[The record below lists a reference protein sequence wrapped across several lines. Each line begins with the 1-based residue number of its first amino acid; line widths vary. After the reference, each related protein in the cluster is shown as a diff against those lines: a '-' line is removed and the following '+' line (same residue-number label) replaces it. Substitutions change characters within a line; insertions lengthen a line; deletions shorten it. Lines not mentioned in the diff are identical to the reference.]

1 MASKVG
7 IVKDISGGAATAV
20 DSSGN
25 KRTLNVGDVVYLGEI
40 IKTDSPSAKV
50 VIALDNGKEVALVGE
65 DTLLLDQSAVI
76 NEGFGGE
83 AVADVS
89 AIQQALLNGMQLQ
102 DLEETAAGGGSV
114 ASSDGVSLSQVSFL
128 QGGHI
133 SNVNAMYG
141 NLDNAVNNINPYQFT
156 SGGGRVANDPYF
168 TIPAAPTVVMTEDIN
183 NDGVLNNAENG
194 VDRTTTTATINVPSN
209 STIGDTLN
217 ITVTNPDGTQRT
229 HSVIITQDIKDRGY
243 IMDNSTADKT
253 IPVQDGRVSE
263 VSATITNQAGNESP
277 RSSDS
282 VRFDTTTPP
291 APTVVMTED
300 GNDDGILNITEN
312 GRDTDTTTAKITVP
326 STATIG
332 DTLNITVTNP
342 NGTQRTHRVTI
353 TQDIKDHGYLMD
365 NSTADKTIPVQ
376 DGKVSKVSATIS
388 NPIGNESPESSDSVK
403 FDTTTT
409 LAPTVTITEDTNNDG
424 ILNKT
429 ENGVDPTTTTAKIE
443 IPANAVVGDTLNVT
457 VTNPDGTQR
466 THRVTITQDIKTN
479 GYIMDN
485 STADKTV
492 PVQDGRVSTVSATI
506 TNQIGNESP
515 RGSDS
520 VKFDTTTPAAPTV
533 VFTEDLDNSGLLSY
547 SENKEDHNKNVTEAK
562 VTVPSDATL
571 GDTLKITVTNPD
583 GTKTTQS
590 VTITQEIIDHGYSL
604 QIQTK
609 NMSNNAPTTV
619 SATITNSIGNESPSS
634 SDTLRLDV
642 NPVVYLP
649 ENYNGDRILTPS
661 ENIRD
666 GDLNF
671 TTVKITIPED
681 ARAGDDM
688 KITMTYTD
696 KNGNETTEERIEVIK
711 PEHINNGRTM
721 VIDGMAKVAPG
732 VKTGVIARVVDHGN
746 GDQKSEDSNN
756 AEVTFY
762 DGNIGVEFNEKPS
775 KVQASGAKILSRADG
790 MTDQNVNETNATIT
804 IPYDVKD
811 GDKLVLKVEEPGQGV
826 VTKTYTIKL
835 NAQGIIESIKD
846 DATGSVLPR
855 KSTKPISDLRTDDE
869 LYKFEYK
876 DLDVRSNQDTKI
888 TATVKYAE
896 PQSDK
901 TADAK
906 ISIEAIKEPGVIFE
920 DAKGGKVTDRTVAE
934 HTNSEYTTTVT
945 IKIPNNAVNG
955 DKLTVTIKEPQA
967 DGSYIDTVKH
977 YTIEKDNNKSNAVT
991 RLKDSDGHLVDMKT
1005 KNSFE
1010 IKNVPMRTDNKT
1022 IVEAEIS
1029 DARGIEKAKTTKDS
1043 VINNLDAME
1052 VKFDKDVNQNLT
1064 LSRAESAEGGNTQIH
1079 KTTASIKL
1087 PYNIVDG
1094 DKLNITVKN
1103 KAETSGE
1110 TSQTKTYTLQS
1121 YQDADGNKRFKGVA
1135 ADGTEVEVKK
1145 DYTVQVGVT
1154 MDEGYKT
1161 VVEADVSDGKGGKAA
1176 AKNNSGITP
1185 LYDDMYV
1192 AFAEDENND
1201 GSISAGENAQNGVTT
1216 ATVKLPSNIVNGDK
1230 LDIDV
1235 KHNGV
1240 VTETRT
1246 YTIKEY
1252 QDPAGN
1258 KKFKVVAADGT
1269 EVEVKQN
1276 NTVEIKNVPISDTAS
1291 TGVDAKVTG
1300 ADGIGKAASAANST
1314 ILGSGAGHRPLY
1326 LGFEEDVNRNGK
1338 LTRTEADLDGN
1349 IHKTNALV
1357 TIPSNAVA
1365 GDKVQVSIKQPKP
1378 DGTTENISKEYSIV
1392 GVNPDGSYKVRG
1404 SDGVEFDT
1412 GKNGIIKVPV
1422 SMIAGKETVVGA
1434 KVVDSA
1440 GAQKEATADKGL
1452 ELTPELTNKNLS
1464 VSFDEDNANR
1474 NGVIDRSEASSDNSV
1489 LTTTVSVTLPNG
1501 VVAGD
1506 KLTVNIN
1513 GADKVYTFEKSNG
1526 KLQAVGTDGS
1536 RLDVEDDTVKIKNV
1550 PMQNNTEIVAKASLS
1565 DEFGIDKTPTAEAKN
1580 KLNSDWNGELSARF
1594 EEDLDDDGKISR
1606 VEDTA
1611 DGASTKTT
1619 IAVGLPSNIIN
1630 GDKLNINIKEG
1641 GVSRINRS
1649 YTIEEYKDANG
1660 VKKFRAVSSDGSET
1674 LEVEGGAVRIRNVG
1688 MRPDD
1693 QTKVSVE
1700 ATLTDAYNHNRVTS
1714 NDEAVLEKMQNIS
1727 TIGYN
1732 EETNYDG
1739 RLTVAENS
1747 RDGDKGSTGISVY
1760 LPDDTVAG
1768 DKVVVSYTDP
1778 HDASKTITKELP
1790 ALTSADI
1797 DRGYVSTDI
1806 LINTEKDNN
1815 KVNITAKTVDQNGN
1829 ESATV
1834 LFPTIN
1840 IEKDTTD
1847 DTITYKASQERMYGG
1862 LGKDTLVFEGSI
1874 DLSQVNNLDHKVE
1887 SFEELQLGA
1896 DGAGGAVELTISAK
1910 DVLDITDNADTI
1922 LKIKGDQHDTVKGQ
1936 GQWKLSDDQSKADAG
1951 YKMYDSVDS
1960 VDGKTVHIQIDEKIH
1975 TDF

>member
-1 MASKVG
+1 M
-7 IVKDISGGAATAV
+7 
-20 DSSGN
+20 
-25 KRTLNVGDVVYLGEI
+25 
-40 IKTDSPSAKV
+40 
-50 VIALDNGKEVALVGE
+50 
-65 DTLLLDQSAVI
+65 
-76 NEGFGGE
+76 
-83 AVADVS
+83 
-89 AIQQALLNGMQLQ
+89 
-102 DLEETAAGGGSV
+102 
-114 ASSDGVSLSQVSFL
+114 
-128 QGGHI
+128 
-133 SNVNAMYG
+133 
-141 NLDNAVNNINPYQFT
+141 
-156 SGGGRVANDPYF
+156 
-168 TIPAAPTVVMTEDIN
+168 
-183 NDGVLNNAENG
+183 
-194 VDRTTTTATINVPSN
+194 
-209 STIGDTLN
+209 
-217 ITVTNPDGTQRT
+217 
-229 HSVIITQDIKDRGY
+229 
-243 IMDNSTADKT
+243 
-253 IPVQDGRVSE
+253 
-263 VSATITNQAGNESP
+263 
-277 RSSDS
+277 
-282 VRFDTTTPP
+282 
-291 APTVVMTED
+291 
-300 GNDDGILNITEN
+300 
-312 GRDTDTTTAKITVP
+312 
-326 STATIG
+326 
-332 DTLNITVTNP
+332 
-342 NGTQRTHRVTI
+342 
-353 TQDIKDHGYLMD
+353 
-365 NSTADKTIPVQ
+365 
-376 DGKVSKVSATIS
+376 
-388 NPIGNESPESSDSVK
+388 
-403 FDTTTT
+403 
-409 LAPTVTITEDTNNDG
+409 
-424 ILNKT
+424 
-429 ENGVDPTTTTAKIE
+429 
-443 IPANAVVGDTLNVT
+443 
-457 VTNPDGTQR
+457 
-466 THRVTITQDIKTN
+466 KTN

-520 VKFDTTTPAAPTV
+520 VRFDTTTTSAPIVTITEDTNNDGILNRNENGIDPNTTTAKIEIPANAVAGDTLNVTVTNPDGTQRTHSVTITQDMKTNGYIMDNSTADKTVPVQDGRVSTVSATITNQIGNESPRGSDSVRFDTTTTSAPIVTITEDTNNDGILNRNENGIDPNTTTAKIEIPANAVAGDTLNVTVTNPDGTQRTHSVTITQDMKTNGYIMDNSTADKTVPVQDGRVSTVSATITNQIGNESPRGSDSVRFDTTTPAAPTV
-533 VFTEDLDNSGLLSY
+533 IFTEDLDNSGLLSY
-547 SENKEDHNKNVTEAK
+547 SENKHDGDKKVTEAK
-562 VTVPSDATL
+562 ITVPSDATL

-590 VTITQEIIDHGYSL
+590 VTITQDIKDHGYSL
-604 QIQTK
+604 QIQTNK
-609 NMSNNAPTTV
+609 MSNSGSTTV

-649 ENYNGDRILTPS
+649 ENYNGDQILTPS

-666 GDLNF
+666 GNLNF

-696 KNGNETTEERIEVIK
+696 KNGNVTTEERIEVIK
-711 PEHINNGRTM
+711 QEHIDNGRAM

-804 IPYDVKD
+804 IPYNVKD
-811 GDKLVLKVEEPGQGV
+811 GDKLVLKVEEPGKGV

-835 NAQGIIESIKD
+835 NAQGVIESIKN
-846 DATGSVLPR
+846 DADSSDILPR
-855 KSTKPISDLRTDDE
+855 KSNKPISDLRTDDE

-888 TATVKYAE
+888 TATVQYSE
-896 PQSDK
+896 PQPDK
-901 TADAK
+901 TAEAK

-920 DAKGGKVTDRTVAE
+920 DAKGGKVTDRTVAG
-934 HTNSEYTTTVT
+934 HTSSEYTTTVT

-955 DKLTVTIKEPQA
+955 DKLTVTIKEPRA

-977 YTIEKDNNKSNAVT
+977 YTIEKNNNKSNAVT
-991 RLKDSDGHLVDMKT
+991 RLKDNDTGSYVDMKT

-1010 IKNVPMRTDNKT
+1010 IKNVRMRTDHKT
-1022 IVEAEIS
+1022 TVEAEIS
-1029 DARGIEKAKTTKDS
+1029 DARGIEKASATKDNI
-1043 VINNLDAME
+1043 INNLDAME

-1064 LSRAESAEGGNTQIH
+1064 ISRAESAEGGNTQIH

-1087 PYNIVDG
+1087 PDNIVDG

-1176 AKNNSGITP
+1176 AKNNSEITP

-1192 AFAEDENND
+1192 AFTEDENND
-1201 GSISAGENAQNGVTT
+1201 GSISAGENAQSGVTT

-1276 NTVEIKNVPISDTAS
+1276 NTVEIKNIRISDTES

-1378 DGTTENISKEYSIV
+1378 DGTTENISKEFSIV

-1404 SDGVEFDT
+1404 NDGVEFDT

-1422 SMIAGKETVVGA
+1422 SMIAGKETLVGA

-1440 GAQKEATADKGL
+1440 GAQKAAVADKDL
-1452 ELTPELTNKNLS
+1452 ELTPELTNKNVS

-1489 LTTTVSVTLPNG
+1489 LTTTISVTLPNG

-1550 PMQNNTEIVAKASLS
+1550 PMQNNTEIVAKATLS

-1580 KLNSDWNGELSARF
+1580 KLNSDWNGELTARF
-1594 EEDLDDDGKISR
+1594 EEDVDDDGKISR
-1606 VEDTA
+1606 IEDTA
-1611 DGASTKTT
+1611 DRGYAQTT

-1641 GVSRINRS
+1641 SVSISNKS
-1649 YTIEEYKDANG
+1649 YTIQEYRDANG

-1674 LEVEGGAVRIRNVG
+1674 LEVEGGAVRIRNVS
-1688 MRPDD
+1688 MKPDD

-1700 ATLTDAYNHNRVTS
+1700 ATLTDAYNNNRVAS

-1727 TIGYN
+1727 TIGYS

-1747 RDGDKGSTGISVY
+1747 QDGDKGSTGISVY

-1790 ALTSADI
+1790 ALTQEDI
-1797 DRGYVSTDI
+1797 DRGHVSTDI

-1840 IEKDTTD
+1840 VEKDTAN
-1847 DTITYKASQERMYGG
+1847 DTVTYKATQERMYGG
-1862 LGKDTLVFEGSI
+1862 LGEDTLVFNDSI

-1887 SFEELQLGA
+1887 SFEAVQLGT
-1896 DGAGGAVELTISAK
+1896 DGAGGAVELTLKAK
-1910 DVLDITDNADTI
+1910 DVLDITDNADTV
-1922 LKIKGDQHDTVKGQ
+1922 LKIKGDEHDKVKGQ
-1936 GQWKLSDDQSKADAG
+1936 GQWRLSDDQSKADVG
-1951 YKMYDSVDS
+1951 YKVYDSVDS
-1960 VDGKTVHIQIDEKIH
+1960 VDGKTVHIQIDEKIQ

>member
-1 MASKVG
+1 
-7 IVKDISGGAATAV
+7 
-20 DSSGN
+20 
-25 KRTLNVGDVVYLGEI
+25 
-40 IKTDSPSAKV
+40 
-50 VIALDNGKEVALVGE
+50 
-65 DTLLLDQSAVI
+65 
-76 NEGFGGE
+76 
-83 AVADVS
+83 
-89 AIQQALLNGMQLQ
+89 
-102 DLEETAAGGGSV
+102 
-114 ASSDGVSLSQVSFL
+114 
-128 QGGHI
+128 
-133 SNVNAMYG
+133 
-141 NLDNAVNNINPYQFT
+141 
-156 SGGGRVANDPYF
+156 
-168 TIPAAPTVVMTEDIN
+168 MTEDI
-183 NDGVLNNAENG
+183 
-194 VDRTTTTATINVPSN
+194 
-209 STIGDTLN
+209 
-217 ITVTNPDGTQRT
+217 
-229 HSVIITQDIKDRGY
+229 
-243 IMDNSTADKT
+243 
-253 IPVQDGRVSE
+253 
-263 VSATITNQAGNESP
+263 
-277 RSSDS
+277 
-282 VRFDTTTPP
+282 
-291 APTVVMTED
+291 
-300 GNDDGILNITEN
+300 
-312 GRDTDTTTAKITVP
+312 
-326 STATIG
+326 
-332 DTLNITVTNP
+332 
-342 NGTQRTHRVTI
+342 
-353 TQDIKDHGYLMD
+353 
-365 NSTADKTIPVQ
+365 
-376 DGKVSKVSATIS
+376 
-388 NPIGNESPESSDSVK
+388 
-403 FDTTTT
+403 
-409 LAPTVTITEDTNNDG
+409 NNDG

-429 ENGVDPTTTTAKIE
+429 ENGVDTDTTTAKITVPSSAA
-443 IPANAVVGDTLNVT
+443 IGDTLNIT
-457 VTNPDGTQR
+457 VTYPDGTEIK
-466 THRVTITQDIKTN
+466 HSVTITQDIKTN

-492 PVQDGRVSTVSATI
+492 PVQDGQVSKVSATITNQAGVEGPEGSDSVKFDTATPAAPTVIITEDINNDGILNKDENGIDPNTTTAKIEIPANAVVGDTLNVTVTYPNGTQRTHSVTITQDIKTNGYIMDNSTTDKTIPVQDGKVSTVSATI

-515 RGSDS
+515 ESSDS
-520 VKFDTTTPAAPTV
+520 VKFDTTATLGLTVTMTEDKNNDGILNNVENGSSLTTTTAKITVPSGAEIGDTLKVTVTNPDGTQRTHSVTVTQDIKTNGYILDNSSLDKTIPVENGKVSKVSATITNKIGNESPEASDSVKLDTTTPPTPMV
-533 VFTEDLDNSGLLSY
+533 KFTEDNNADSGLLSY
-547 SENKEDHNKNVTEAK
+547 SENNQDGDKSITEAK
-562 VTVPSDATL
+562 ITVPSNAKI
-571 GDTLKITVTNPD
+571 GDMLNITVTNPN
-583 GTKTTQS
+583 GTQEKQS
-590 VTITQEIIDHGYSL
+590 MAITQEIIDNGYSL
-604 QIQTK
+604 KIETK
-609 NMSNNAPTTV
+609 NMSSYKSTTV
-619 SATITNSIGNESPSS
+619 SATISNSIGNESPIAK
-634 SDTLRLDV
+634 DTLRLDV

-681 ARAGDDM
+681 AKAGDDM
-688 KITMTYTD
+688 KITMTY
-696 KNGNETTEERIEVIK
+696 KKGSSVITEERIEVIK
-711 PEHINNGRTM
+711 QEHIDNGRAM

-732 VKTGVIARVVDHGN
+732 VKTGVVARVVDHGN

-835 NAQGIIESIKD
+835 NAQGVIKSITN
-846 DATGSVLPR
+846 DANSNDILPR

-888 TATVKYAE
+888 TATVQYTE
-896 PQSDK
+896 PQPDK

-934 HTNSEYTTTVT
+934 HTSSEYTTTVT

-955 DKLTVTIKEPQA
+955 DKLTVKIKEPRA
-967 DGSYIDTVKH
+967 DGSYNDTVKH
-977 YTIEKDNNKSNAVT
+977 YTIEKNNNKSNAVT
-991 RLKDSDGHLVDMKT
+991 RLKDDDTGNYVDMKT

-1010 IKNVPMRTDNKT
+1010 IKNVRMRTDHKT
-1022 IVEAEIS
+1022 TVEAEIS
-1029 DARGIEKAKTTKDS
+1029 DARGIEKASATKDNI
-1043 VINNLDAME
+1043 VNNLDAME
-1052 VKFDKDVNQNLT
+1052 VKFDKDINQNLT
-1064 LSRAESAEGGNTQIH
+1064 LSRAESAEGGNAQIH

-1110 TSQTKTYTLQS
+1110 TSETKTYTLKE
-1121 YQDADGNKRFKGVA
+1121 YKDADENKRFKGVA
-1135 ADGTEVEVKK
+1135 ADGTEIEVKK

-1176 AKNNSGITP
+1176 AKNNSEITP

-1201 GSISAGENAQNGVTT
+1201 GSIAAGENAQNGVTT

-1252 QDPAGN
+1252 KDPAGN
-1258 KKFKVVAADGT
+1258 KQFKVVAADGT

-1276 NTVEIKNVPISDTAS
+1276 NTVEIKNIRISDTES

-1357 TIPSNAVA
+1357 TIPSNAVV

-1378 DGTTENISKEYSIV
+1378 DGTTENIAKEYSIV
-1392 GVNPDGSYKVRG
+1392 GVNPDGGYKVRG
-1404 SDGVEFDT
+1404 NDGVEFDT

-1422 SMIAGKETVVGA
+1422 SMIAGKETLVGA
-1434 KVVDSA
+1434 KVVDGA
-1440 GAQKEATADKGL
+1440 GTEKAAVADKGL
-1452 ELTPELTNKNLS
+1452 ELTPELTNKNVS

-1489 LTTTVSVTLPNG
+1489 LTTTISVTLPNG

-1513 GADKVYTFEKSNG
+1513 GSDKVYTFEKSNG

-1580 KLNSDWNGELSARF
+1580 KLDSSWSGELTARF
-1594 EEDLDDDGKISR
+1594 EEDVDDDGKISR
-1606 VEDTA
+1606 IEDTA
-1611 DGASTKTT
+1611 DGGYAQTT
-1619 IAVGLPSNIIN
+1619 IAVGLPNNIIN

-1641 GVSRINRS
+1641 GVSISNKS
-1649 YTIEEYKDANG
+1649 YTIEEYRDVNG
-1660 VKKFRAVSSDGSET
+1660 IKKFRAVSSDGSET

-1700 ATLTDAYNHNRVTS
+1700 ATLTDAYNNNRVTS
-1714 NDEAVLEKMQNIS
+1714 NDEAVLEKMQDIS
-1727 TIGYN
+1727 AIAYSEESDYN
-1732 EETNYDG
+1732 G

-1747 RDGDKGSTGISVY
+1747 HDGDKGSTGISVY
-1760 LPDDTVAG
+1760 LPENMVAG

-1790 ALTSADI
+1790 ALTQEDI
-1797 DRGYVSTDI
+1797 DRGHVSTDI

-1815 KVNITAKTVDQNGN
+1815 KVNISAKTVDQNGN

-1840 IEKDTTD
+1840 VEKDTTD

-1862 LGKDTLVFEGSI
+1862 LGKDTLVFNDSI

-1887 SFEELQLGA
+1887 SFEAVQLGA
-1896 DGAGGAVELTISAK
+1896 DGASGAVELSLKAK

-1922 LKIKGDQHDTVKGQ
+1922 LKIKGDEHDTVKGQ
-1936 GQWKLSDDQSKADAG
+1936 GQWKISDDQSKADTG

>member
-25 KRTLNVGDVVYLGEI
+25 KRMLNIGDVVYLGEV

-50 VIALDNGKEVALVGE
+50 VIALNNGKEVALVGE
-65 DTLLLDQSAVI
+65 DTLSLDQSAVI

-133 SNVNAMYG
+133 SNVNTMYG
-141 NLDNAVNNINPYQFT
+141 NLDNTVNNINPYQFT
-156 SGGGRVANDPYF
+156 SGVGGSRPD
-168 TIPAAPTVVMTEDIN
+168 
-183 NDGVLNNAENG
+183 L
-194 VDRTTTTATINVPSN
+194 TTT
-209 STIGDTLN
+209 
-217 ITVTNPDGTQRT
+217 
-229 HSVIITQDIKDRGY
+229 
-243 IMDNSTADKT
+243 
-253 IPVQDGRVSE
+253 
-263 VSATITNQAGNESP
+263 SA
-277 RSSDS
+277 
-282 VRFDTTTPP
+282 
-291 APTVVMTED
+291 
-300 GNDDGILNITEN
+300 
-312 GRDTDTTTAKITVP
+312 
-326 STATIG
+326 
-332 DTLNITVTNP
+332 
-342 NGTQRTHRVTI
+342 
-353 TQDIKDHGYLMD
+353 
-365 NSTADKTIPVQ
+365 
-376 DGKVSKVSATIS
+376 
-388 NPIGNESPESSDSVK
+388 PI
-403 FDTTTT
+403 
-409 LAPTVTITEDTNNDG
+409 VTITEDTNNDG
-424 ILNKT
+424 ILNRN
-429 ENGVDPTTTTAKIE
+429 ENGIDPNTTTAKIE

-466 THRVTITQDIKTN
+466 SHSVTITPDIKTN

-492 PVQDGRVSTVSATI
+492 PVQDGKVSTVSATI

-520 VKFDTTTPAAPTV
+520 VRFDTTTPAAPTV
-533 VFTEDLDNSGLLSY
+533 VFTEDRDNSGLLSY
-547 SENKEDHNKNVTEAK
+547 SENKHDGDKKVTEAK
-562 VTVPSDATL
+562 ITVPSDATL
-571 GDTLKITVTNPD
+571 GDILKITVTNPD

-590 VTITQEIIDHGYSL
+590 VTITQDIKDNGYSL
-604 QIQTK
+604 QIQTNK
-609 NMSNNAPTTV
+609 MSNSGSTTV

-666 GDLNF
+666 GNLNF

-696 KNGNETTEERIEVIK
+696 KNGNVTTEERIEVIK
-711 PEHINNGRTM
+711 QEHIDNGRAM

-746 GDQKSEDSNN
+746 GNQKSEDSNN

-835 NAQGIIESIKD
+835 NAQGVIESIKN
-846 DATGSVLPR
+846 DADSSDILPR

-888 TATVKYAE
+888 TATVQYAE
-896 PQSDK
+896 PQPDK

-920 DAKGGKVTDRTVAE
+920 DAKGGKVTDRTVAG
-934 HTNSEYTTTVT
+934 HTSSEYTTTVT

-955 DKLTVTIKEPQA
+955 DKLTVTIKEPRA

-977 YTIEKDNNKSNAVT
+977 YTIEKNNNKSNAVT
-991 RLKDSDGHLVDMKT
+991 RLKDDDTGSYVDMKT

-1010 IKNVPMRTDNKT
+1010 IKNVRMRTDHKT
-1022 IVEAEIS
+1022 TVEAEIS
-1029 DARGIEKAKTTKDS
+1029 DARGIEKASATKDNI
-1043 VINNLDAME
+1043 INNLDAME

-1064 LSRAESAEGGNTQIH
+1064 VSRAESAEGGNTQIH

-1110 TSQTKTYTLQS
+1110 TSETKTYTLQS
-1121 YQDADGNKRFKGVA
+1121 YQDADGSKRFKGVA
-1135 ADGTEVEVKK
+1135 ADGTQIEVKK

-1201 GSISAGENAQNGVTT
+1201 GSISASENAQSGVTT

-1230 LDIDV
+1230 LDIDI
-1235 KHNGV
+1235 KHNGA

-1252 QDPAGN
+1252 KDPAGN

-1276 NTVEIKNVPISDTAS
+1276 NTVEIKNIRISDTES

-1300 ADGIGKAASAANST
+1300 ADGIGKAASAANSM

-1365 GDKVQVSIKQPKP
+1365 GDKVQVSINQPKP
-1378 DGTTENISKEYSIV
+1378 NGTTENISKEYSIV
-1392 GVNPDGSYKVRG
+1392 DVNPDGGYKIRG

-1422 SMIAGKETVVGA
+1422 SMIAGKETLVGA
-1434 KVVDSA
+1434 KVVDGA
-1440 GAQKEATADKGL
+1440 GTQKAAVADKGL
-1452 ELTPELTNKNLS
+1452 ELTPELTNKNVS

-1489 LTTTVSVTLPNG
+1489 LTTTISVTLPNG

-1513 GADKVYTFEKSNG
+1513 GSDKVYTFEKSNG

-1536 RLDVEDDTVKIKNV
+1536 RLDIEDDTVKIKNV

-1565 DEFGIDKTPTAEAKN
+1565 DEFGIDKTPMAEAKN
-1580 KLNSDWNGELSARF
+1580 KLNSNWSGELTARF
-1594 EEDLDDDGKISR
+1594 EEDVDDDGKISR
-1606 VEDTA
+1606 IEDTA
-1611 DGASTKTT
+1611 DGGYAKTT
-1619 IAVGLPSNIIN
+1619 IAVALPNNIIN
-1630 GDKLNINIKEG
+1630 GDKLNIDIKYD
-1641 GVSRINRS
+1641 GVSRSNKS
-1649 YTIEEYKDANG
+1649 YTIEEYRDANG
-1660 VKKFRAVSSDGSET
+1660 IKKFRAVNSDESET
-1674 LEVEGGAVRIRNVG
+1674 LEVEGGAVKIRNLG
-1688 MRPDD
+1688 MTPDD
-1693 QTKVSVE
+1693 KTKVSAE
-1700 ATLTDAYNHNRVTS
+1700 ATLTDAYNNSKVES
-1714 NDEAVLEKMQNIS
+1714 KDDAVLEKMQNIS
-1727 TIGYN
+1727 AIGYN
-1732 EETNYDG
+1732 EAGGDSK
-1739 RLTVAENS
+1739 LTAEENS
-1747 RDGDKGSTGISVY
+1747 QDGDKGSTGISVY

-1790 ALTSADI
+1790 AVTQEDI
-1797 DRGYVSTDI
+1797 DRGHVSTDI

-1829 ESATV
+1829 ESTDV
-1834 LFPTIN
+1834 VFPPLN
-1840 IEKDTTD
+1840 VEKDATN
-1847 DTITYKASQERMYGG
+1847 DTVTYKESQERMYGG
-1862 LGKDTLVFEGSI
+1862 LGEDTLVFNNDI
-1874 DLSQVNNLDHKVE
+1874 DLSQVSNLDHKVE
-1887 SFEELQLGA
+1887 NFEAVQLGA
-1896 DGAGGAVELTISAK
+1896 DGASGAVELSLKAK
-1910 DVLDITDNADTI
+1910 DVLDITDNADTV
-1922 LKIKGDQHDTVKGQ
+1922 LKIKGDEHDKVKGQ
-1936 GQWKLSDDQSKADAG
+1936 GQWKRSDDQSKDEAG
-1951 YKMYDSVDS
+1951 YKAYDSIDS
-1960 VDGKTVHIQIDEKIH
+1960 VDGKTVHIQIDEKIQ

>member
-1 MASKVG
+1 MANKVG

-25 KRTLNVGDVVYLGEI
+25 KRTLNIGDVVYLGEV
-40 IKTDSPSAKV
+40 IKTDSPTAKV
-50 VIALDNGKEVALVGE
+50 VIELNNGKEVALVGE
-65 DTLLLDQSAVI
+65 DTLSLDQSAVI

-83 AVADVS
+83 SVADVS

-156 SGGGRVANDPYF
+156 SGGGRVPNDPYF
-168 TIPAAPTVVMTEDIN
+168 TTPAAPTVIMTEDIN

-194 VDRTTTTATINVPSN
+194 ADRTTTTATINVPSN

-282 VRFDTTTPP
+282 VRFDTTTPA

-300 GNDDGILNITEN
+300 INNDGILNNTEN
-312 GRDTDTTTAKITVP
+312 GADPTTTTATITVP

-332 DTLNITVTNP
+332 DTLNI
-342 NGTQRTHRVTI
+342 
-353 TQDIKDHGYLMD
+353 
-365 NSTADKTIPVQ
+365 
-376 DGKVSKVSATIS
+376 
-388 NPIGNESPESSDSVK
+388 
-403 FDTTTT
+403 
-409 LAPTVTITEDTNNDG
+409 
-424 ILNKT
+424 
-429 ENGVDPTTTTAKIE
+429 
-443 IPANAVVGDTLNVT
+443 T

-492 PVQDGRVSTVSATI
+492 PVENGKVSKVSATITNPIGNESPESSDSVKFDTTTTPAPTVTITEDTNNDGVLNKTENGVDPTTTTAKIEIPSEAKPGDTLNITVTNPDGTQRTHSVTITENIKQYGYIMDNSTADKTVPVQDGKVSTVSATI

-520 VKFDTTTPAAPTV
+520 VRFDTTTPAAPTV
-533 VFTEDLDNSGLLSY
+533 VFTEDRDNSGLLSY
-547 SENKEDHNKNVTEAK
+547 SENKHDGDKKVTEAK
-562 VTVPSDATL
+562 VTVPSDAKL

-583 GTKTTQS
+583 GAQEKHS
-590 VTITQEIIDHGYSL
+590 VTITQDIKDNGYSL
-604 QIQTK
+604 QIQTNK
-609 NMSNNAPTTV
+609 MSNSGSTTV

-666 GDLNF
+666 GNLNF

-688 KITMTYTD
+688 KITMAYTD
-696 KNGNETTEERIEVIK
+696 KNGNVTTEERIEVIK

-811 GDKLVLKVEEPGQGV
+811 GDKLVLKVEEPGKGV

-835 NAQGIIESIKD
+835 NAQGVIESIKN
-846 DATGSVLPR
+846 DADSSDILPR
-855 KSTKPISDLRTDDE
+855 KSNKPISDLRTDDE

-888 TATVKYAE
+888 TATVQYAE
-896 PQSDK
+896 PQPDK

-920 DAKGGKVTDRTVAE
+920 DAKGGKVTDRTVAG
-934 HTNSEYTTTVT
+934 HTSSEYTTTVT

-955 DKLTVTIKEPQA
+955 DKLTVTIKKPQA

-977 YTIEKDNNKSNAVT
+977 YTIEKNNNKSNAVT
-991 RLKDSDGHLVDMKT
+991 RLKDNDTGSYVDMKT

-1010 IKNVPMRTDNKT
+1010 IKNVPMRTDHKT
-1022 IVEAEIS
+1022 IVEAEIK
-1029 DARGIEKAKTTKDS
+1029 DANDIEKAKTTKDS
-1043 VINNLDAME
+1043 IINNLDAME

-1110 TSQTKTYTLQS
+1110 TSRTKTYTLHK
-1121 YQDADGNKRFKGVA
+1121 DGDVFKAVAD
-1135 ADGTEVEVKK
+1135 DGSGEVIYAKK

-1201 GSISAGENAQNGVTT
+1201 GSISAGENAQNGATT

-1276 NTVEIKNVPISDTAS
+1276 NTVEIKNIPISDTTS

-1378 DGTTENISKEYSIV
+1378 DGTTENISKEFSIV
-1392 GVNPDGSYKVRG
+1392 GVNPDGGYKVRG
-1404 SDGVEFDT
+1404 NDGIEFDT

-1422 SMIAGKETVVGA
+1422 SMMAGKETLVGA

-1440 GAQKEATADKGL
+1440 GAQKAAVADKGL
-1452 ELTPELTNKNLS
+1452 ELTPELNNKNVS

-1489 LTTTVSVTLPNG
+1489 LTTTISVTLPNG

-1513 GADKVYTFEKSNG
+1513 GSDKVYTFEKSNG

-1550 PMQNNTEIVAKASLS
+1550 PMVKNTEIVAKASLS

-1580 KLNSDWNGELSARF
+1580 KLNSDWNGELTARF
-1594 EEDLDDDGKISR
+1594 EEDVDDDGKISR
-1606 VEDTA
+1606 IEDTA
-1611 DGASTKTT
+1611 DGGYAKTT

-1641 GVSRINRS
+1641 GVSISNKS
-1649 YTIEEYKDANG
+1649 YTIQEYRDANG
-1660 VKKFRAVSSDGSET
+1660 IKKFRAVSSDGSET
-1674 LEVEGGAVRIRNVG
+1674 LEVEGGAVRIRNIG

-1700 ATLTDAYNHNRVTS
+1700 ATLTDAYNNNRVTS

-1727 TIGYN
+1727 TIGYS

-1747 RDGDKGSTGISVY
+1747 HDGDKGSTGISVY
-1760 LPDDTVAG
+1760 LPDDTVVG

-1790 ALTSADI
+1790 ALTQEDI
-1797 DRGYVSTDI
+1797 DRGHVSTDI

-1840 IEKDTTD
+1840 VEKDTTD

-1862 LGKDTLVFEGSI
+1862 LGEDTLVFNDSI

-1887 SFEELQLGA
+1887 SFEAVQLGA
-1896 DGAGGAVELTISAK
+1896 NGAGGAVELTISAK
-1910 DVLDITDNADTI
+1910 DVLDITDNADTV
-1922 LKIKGDQHDTVKGQ
+1922 LKIKGDEHDKVKGQ

>member
-1 MASKVG
+1 
-7 IVKDISGGAATAV
+7 
-20 DSSGN
+20 
-25 KRTLNVGDVVYLGEI
+25 
-40 IKTDSPSAKV
+40 
-50 VIALDNGKEVALVGE
+50 
-65 DTLLLDQSAVI
+65 
-76 NEGFGGE
+76 
-83 AVADVS
+83 
-89 AIQQALLNGMQLQ
+89 
-102 DLEETAAGGGSV
+102 
-114 ASSDGVSLSQVSFL
+114 
-128 QGGHI
+128 
-133 SNVNAMYG
+133 
-141 NLDNAVNNINPYQFT
+141 
-156 SGGGRVANDPYF
+156 
-168 TIPAAPTVVMTEDIN
+168 MTEDIN
-183 NDGVLNNAENG
+183 NDGILNKIENG
-194 VDRTTTTATINVPSN
+194 VDP
-209 STIGDTLN
+209 
-217 ITVTNPDGTQRT
+217 
-229 HSVIITQDIKDRGY
+229 
-243 IMDNSTADKT
+243 
-253 IPVQDGRVSE
+253 
-263 VSATITNQAGNESP
+263 
-277 RSSDS
+277 
-282 VRFDTTTPP
+282 
-291 APTVVMTED
+291 
-300 GNDDGILNITEN
+300 
-312 GRDTDTTTAKITVP
+312 DTTTAKITVP
-326 STATIG
+326 SSAAIG
-332 DTLNITVTNP
+332 DTLNITVT
-342 NGTQRTHRVTI
+342 
-353 TQDIKDHGYLMD
+353 Y
-365 NSTADKTIPVQ
+365 
-376 DGKVSKVSATIS
+376 
-388 NPIGNESPESSDSVK
+388 
-403 FDTTTT
+403 
-409 LAPTVTITEDTNNDG
+409 
-424 ILNKT
+424 
-429 ENGVDPTTTTAKIE
+429 
-443 IPANAVVGDTLNVT
+443 
-457 VTNPDGTQR
+457 PDGTEIK
-466 THRVTITQDIKTN
+466 HSVTITQDIKTN

-492 PVQDGRVSTVSATI
+492 PVQDGQVSKVSATITNQAGVEGPEGSDSVKFDTATPAAPTVIITEDINNDGILNKDENGIDPNTTTAKIEIPANAVVGDTLNVTVTYPNGTQRTHSVTITQDIKTNGYIMDNSTADKTIPVQDGKVSTVSATI

-515 RGSDS
+515 EGSDS
-520 VKFDTTTPAAPTV
+520 VKFDTTATLGLTVTMTEDKNNDGILNNVENGSSLTTTTAKITVPSGAEIGDTLKVTVTNPDGTQRTHSVTVTQDIKTNGYILDNSSLDKTIPVENGKVSKVSATITNKIGNESPEASDSVKLDTTTPPTPMV
-533 VFTEDLDNSGLLSY
+533 KFTEDNNADSGLLSY
-547 SENKEDHNKNVTEAK
+547 SENNQDGDKKVTEAK
-562 VTVPSDATL
+562 VTVPSNATI
-571 GDTLKITVTNPD
+571 GDTLNITVVKPSGAPITHRVP
-583 GTKTTQS
+583 
-590 VTITQEIIDHGYSL
+590 ITQEIIDNGYSL
-604 QIQTK
+604 QIETK
-609 NMSNNAPTTV
+609 DMSRYTPTTV
-619 SATITNSIGNESPSS
+619 SATISNSIGNESPIAK
-634 SDTLRLDV
+634 DTLRLDV

-666 GDLNF
+666 GNLNF

-696 KNGNETTEERIEVIK
+696 KNGNVTTEERIEVIK

-732 VKTGVIARVVDHGN
+732 VKTGVIARVVDHNN

-804 IPYDVKD
+804 IPYNVKD
-811 GDKLVLKVEEPGQGV
+811 GDKLVLKVEDPGQGV
-826 VTKTYTIKL
+826 VEKTYTINL
-835 NAQGIIESIKD
+835 NAQGVIESIKD
-846 DATGSVLPR
+846 DATGDILPR
-855 KSTKPISDLRTDDE
+855 KSDKPIHNLRTDDE

-888 TATVKYAE
+888 TATVQYAE
-896 PQSDK
+896 PQPDK

-920 DAKGGKVTDRTVAE
+920 DAKGGKVTDRTVAG
-934 HTNSEYTTTVT
+934 HTSSEYTTTVT

-955 DKLTVTIKEPQA
+955 DKLTVTIKEPRA

-977 YTIEKDNNKSNAVT
+977 YTIEKNNNKSNAVT

-1103 KAETSGE
+1103 KAETTG
-1110 TSQTKTYTLQS
+1110 QTKTYTLQE

-1135 ADGTEVEVKK
+1135 ADNTEIEVKK
-1145 DYTVQVGVT
+1145 DYTVQIGVT

-1176 AKNNSGITP
+1176 AENNSGITP

-1192 AFAEDENND
+1192 AFTEDENND
-1201 GSISAGENAQNGVTT
+1201 GSISVGENAQNGVTT

-1235 KHNGV
+1235 KHNGA

-1252 QDPAGN
+1252 KDPAGN
-1258 KKFKVVAADGT
+1258 KQFKIVDANNN

-1276 NTVEIKNVPISDTAS
+1276 NTVEIKNIPISDTAS

-1357 TIPSNAVA
+1357 TIPSNAVS

-1392 GVNPDGSYKVRG
+1392 GVNPDGGYKVRG

-1412 GKNGIIKVPV
+1412 GKNGIIKVSV

-1434 KVVDSA
+1434 KVVDGA
-1440 GAQKEATADKGL
+1440 GTEKAAVADKGL
-1452 ELTPELTNKNLS
+1452 ELTPELTNKNVS

-1489 LTTTVSVTLPNG
+1489 LTTTISVTLPNG

-1513 GADKVYTFEKSNG
+1513 GVDKVYTFEKSNG

-1565 DEFGIDKTPTAEAKN
+1565 DEFGIDKTPVAEAKN
-1580 KLNSDWNGELSARF
+1580 KLDSSWNGELTARF
-1594 EEDLDDDGKISR
+1594 EEDVDDDGKISR
-1606 VEDTA
+1606 IEDTA
-1611 DGASTKTT
+1611 DGGYAKTT

-1641 GVSRINRS
+1641 GVSISNKS
-1649 YTIEEYKDANG
+1649 YTIEEYRDANG
-1660 VKKFRAVSSDGSET
+1660 IKKFRAVSSNESET
-1674 LEVEGGAVRIRNVG
+1674 LEVEGGAVRIRNVS
-1688 MRPDD
+1688 MKPDD

-1700 ATLTDAYNHNRVTS
+1700 ATLTDAYNNNRVTS
-1714 NDEAVLEKMQNIS
+1714 NDEAVLEKMQDIS
-1727 TIGYN
+1727 AIAYSEESDYN
-1732 EETNYDG
+1732 G

-1747 RDGDKGSTGISVY
+1747 HDGDKGSTGISVY
-1760 LPDDTVAG
+1760 LPENMVAG
-1768 DKVVVSYTDP
+1768 DRVVVSYTDP

-1790 ALTSADI
+1790 ALTQEDI
-1797 DRGYVSTDI
+1797 DRGHVSTDI

-1840 IEKDTTD
+1840 VEKDTAN
-1847 DTITYKASQERMYGG
+1847 DTVTYKATQERMYGG
-1862 LGKDTLVFEGSI
+1862 LGEDTLVFNDSI
-1874 DLSQVNNLDHKVE
+1874 DLSQVSNLDHKVE
-1887 SFEELQLGA
+1887 SFEAVQLGA
-1896 DGAGGAVELTISAK
+1896 DGAGGAVELSLKAK
-1910 DVLDITDNADTI
+1910 DVLDITDNADTV
-1922 LKIKGDQHDTVKGQ
+1922 LKIKGDEHDKVKGQ
-1936 GQWKLSDDQSKADAG
+1936 GQWRLSDDQSKADAG
-1951 YKMYDSVDS
+1951 YKVYDSVDS
-1960 VDGKTVHIQIDEKIH
+1960 VDGKTVHIQIDEKIQ